1 MTISMTGFGRG
12 QYSIS
17 GYEAVVE
24 VRSLNHRYLDVAMR
38 LPRGLGA
45 YEQAVKDFVRTKVS
59 RGRINVAVTLK
70 SETENELGLSVDEE
84 TARRYKHLLE
94 TLIKKLDLPGPV
106 TLEHLLQF
114 SDILTIAEE
123 NALPEQAWSCVEKAL
138 SLAIDELNAMRC
150 REGREI
156 VNDLRG
162 RINFLQEKI
171 ANLQTYAAGRSKN
184 EFERLYKRL
193 CAMLDTKEL
202 DRTRLEL
209 EVALLADRVDITEE
223 CTRFQS
229 HNTLFLEALEDSEPA
244 GRKLNF
250 LLQEM
255 NREAN
260 TIGAKAND
268 AQTAH
273 LVVIIKEEVEKLR
286 EQIQNIE

>member
-1 MTISMTGFGRG
+1 MIISMTGFGRG
-12 QYSIS
+12 QYNLD

-24 VRSLNHRYLDVAMR
+24 VRSLNHRFLDVAMR

-45 YEQAVKDFVRTKVS
+45 YEQAVKDFVRTKVN
-59 RGRINVAVTLK
+59 RGRINVAITLK
-70 SETENELGLSVDEE
+70 SETDSEFGLSVDEE

-123 NALPEQAWSCVEKAL
+123 SALPEQAWTCVEKAL
-138 SLAIDELNAMRC
+138 SLAMDEMNAMRL
-150 REGREI
+150 REGQEI
-156 VNDLRG
+156 VNDLRD
-162 RINFLQEKI
+162 RLNSLQEKI
-171 ANLQTYAAGRSKN
+171 ERIKTHAASRSKS
-184 EFERLYKRL
+184 EFEKLYKRL
-193 CAMLDTKEL
+193 SAMIDTKEL

-273 LVVIIKEEVEKLR
+273 LVVGIKEEVEKLR

>member
-1 MTISMTGFGRG
+1 MIISMTGFGRG
-12 QYSIS
+12 QYSLD

-24 VRSLNHRYLDVAMR
+24 VRSLNHRFLDVAMR

-45 YEQAVKDFVRTKVS
+45 YEQAVKDFVRTKVN

-70 SETENELGLSVDEE
+70 SATDNEFGLSVDEE

-123 NALPEQAWSCVEKAL
+123 SALPEQAWTCVEKAL
-138 SLAIDELNAMRC
+138 GLAMEEMNVMRL
-150 REGREI
+150 REGQEI
-156 VNDLRG
+156 INDLRDRLNG
-162 RINFLQEKI
+162 LQEKI
-171 ANLQTYAAGRSKN
+171 ERIKTYAASRSKS

-193 CAMLDTKEL
+193 GAMIDTKEL
-202 DRTRLEL
+202 DHTRLEL

-229 HNTLFLEALEDSEPA
+229 HNTLFLETLGDSEPA

-268 AQTAH
+268 APTAH
-273 LVVIIKEEVEKLR
+273 LVVGIKEEVEKLR

>member
-1 MTISMTGFGRG
+1 MTGFGRG
-12 QYSIS
+12 QYSIN

-24 VRSLNHRYLDVAMR
+24 MRSLNHRFFDVAMR

-45 YEQAVKDFVRTKVS
+45 YEQAVKDKIRAKVN

-70 SETENELGLSVDEE
+70 SETEHELGLSVDEE

-114 SDILTIAEE
+114 SDILTMAEE
-123 NALPEQAWSCVEKAL
+123 NALPEQAWTCVEKAL
-138 SLAIDELNAMRC
+138 LLAMDEMNAMRL

-156 VNDLRG
+156 INDLRA
-162 RINFLQEKI
+162 RINSLQEKI
-171 ANLQTYAAGRSKN
+171 ESIKTLSAGRSKS
-184 EFERLYKRL
+184 EFEKLYKRL
-193 CAMLDTKEL
+193 CTMVDTKEL

-229 HNTLFLEALEDSEPA
+229 HNTIFLEALEDAEPA

-260 TIGAKAND
+260 TIGAKANE
-268 AQTAH
+268 AQIAH
-273 LVVIIKEEVEKLR
+273 WVVSIKEEVEKLR

>member
-1 MTISMTGFGRG
+1 MIISMTGFGRG
-12 QYSIS
+12 QYSLD

-24 VRSLNHRYLDVAMR
+24 VRSLNHRFLDVAIR

-45 YEQAVKDFVRTKVS
+45 YEQAVKDFVRTKVN

-70 SETENELGLSVDEE
+70 SESDSEFGLNVDEE

-106 TLEHLLQF
+106 TLEHLLHF

-123 NALPEQAWSCVEKAL
+123 NALPEQAWTCVEKAL
-138 SLAIDELNAMRC
+138 SLAMDEMNAMRL
-150 REGREI
+150 REGQEI
-156 VNDLRG
+156 ANDLRVRLNG
-162 RINFLQEKI
+162 LQEKI
-171 ANLQTYAAGRSKN
+171 ERIKTHAASRSKD
-184 EFERLYKRL
+184 EFDKLYKRL
-193 CAMLDTKEL
+193 VAMVDTKEL

-229 HNTLFLEALEDSEPA
+229 HNTLFLEALGDSEPA

-273 LVVIIKEEVEKLR
+273 WVVGIKEEVEKLR

>member
-1 MTISMTGFGRG
+1 MTGFGRG
-12 QYSIS
+12 QHSINS
-17 GYEAVVE
+17 YEAVVE
-24 VRSLNHRYLDVAMR
+24 VRSLNHRFLDVAMR

-45 YEQAVKDFVRTKVS
+45 YEQAVKDFVRAKVN
-59 RGRINVAVTLK
+59 RGRVNVAVTLK
-70 SETENELGLSVDEE
+70 SETEDDLGLSVDEE
-84 TARRYKHLLE
+84 TAHRYKHLLE
-94 TLIKKLDLPGPV
+94 TLIKKLDLQGPV

-123 NALPEQAWSCVEKAL
+123 TGLPPEAWLCVEKAL
-138 SLAIDELNAMRC
+138 ALAVDEMNTMRV
-150 REGREI
+150 REGQEMS
-156 VNDLRG
+156 NDLRARVNG
-162 RINFLQEKI
+162 LQEKLETI
-171 ANLQTYAAGRSKN
+171 KTHSAGRSKS
-184 EFERLYKRL
+184 EFEKLYKRL
-193 CAMLDTKEL
+193 CAMVESKEL

-229 HNTLFLEALEDSEPA
+229 HNTVFLEAVADPEPA

-268 AQTAH
+268 AQIAH
-273 LVVIIKEEVEKLR
+273 LVVSIKEEVEKLR

>member
-1 MTISMTGFGRG
+1 MIISMTGFGRG
-12 QYSIS
+12 QHTIN

-24 VRSLNHRYLDVAMR
+24 VRSLNHRFLDVAMR

-45 YEQAVKDFVRTKVS
+45 FEQAVKDIVRAKVN

-70 SETENELGLSVDEE
+70 AETEEELGLSVDEE

-123 NALPEQAWSCVEKAL
+123 SVLPEQAWSCVEKAL
-138 SLAIDELNAMRC
+138 ALAMDEMNAMRL
-150 REGREI
+150 REGWEI
-156 VNDLRG
+156 INDLRA
-162 RINFLQEKI
+162 RIDGLQKKI
-171 ANLQTYAAGRSKN
+171 DSIKTHAAGRSKS
-184 EFERLYKRL
+184 EFDKLYKRL
-193 CAMLDTKEL
+193 CAMVDSKEL

-229 HNTLFLEALEDSEPA
+229 HNTLFLEALEDQESA

-268 AQTAH
+268 AQIAH
-273 LVVIIKEEVEKLR
+273 LVVAIKEEVEKLR

>member
-1 MTISMTGFGRG
+1 MTGFGRG
-12 QYSIS
+12 QHSIN

-24 VRSLNHRYLDVAMR
+24 VRSLNHRFLDVAMR

-45 YEQAVKDFVRTKVS
+45 YEQAVKDIVRTKVN

-70 SETENELGLSVDEE
+70 SETETELGLNVDEE
-84 TARRYKHLLE
+84 TAYRYKHLLE

-123 NALPEQAWSCVEKAL
+123 GALPEEAWGCVEKAL
-138 SLAIDELNAMRC
+138 GQAMDEMNVMRL
-150 REGREI
+150 REGQEI
-156 VNDLRG
+156 INDLRA
-162 RINFLQEKI
+162 RINGLQEKI
-171 ANLQTYAAGRSKN
+171 EKVKSCSGSRSKI
-184 EFERLYKRL
+184 EFDKLYKRL
-193 CAMLDTKEL
+193 CAMVDTKEL

-229 HNTLFLEALEDSEPA
+229 HNTVFLEALADPEPA
-244 GRKLNF
+244 GRRLNF

-268 AQTAH
+268 AQIAH
-273 LVVIIKEEVEKLR
+273 LVVGIKEEVEKLR

>member
-1 MTISMTGFGRG
+1 MIISMTGFGRG
-12 QYSIS
+12 QHSIK

-24 VRSLNHRYLDVAMR
+24 VRSLNHRFLDVAMR
-38 LPRGLGA
+38 LPRGLSA
-45 YEQAVKDFVRTKVS
+45 YEQTVKDLLRTKVN
-59 RGRINVAVTLK
+59 RGRVNVAVTLK
-70 SETENELGLSVDEE
+70 SETADELGLSVDED
-84 TARRYKHLLE
+84 TARRYKQLLE

-114 SDILTIAEE
+114 SDILTMAEE
-123 NALPEQAWSCVEKAL
+123 TGLPPEAWLCVEKAL
-138 SLAIDELNAMRC
+138 ALAVDEMNTMRV
-150 REGREI
+150 REGQEMS
-156 VNDLRG
+156 NDLRARVNG
-162 RINFLQEKI
+162 LQEKLETI
-171 ANLQTYAAGRSKN
+171 KTHAAGRSKA
-184 EFERLYKRL
+184 EFEKLYKRL
-193 CAMLDTKEL
+193 GAMVESKEL

-229 HNTLFLEALEDSEPA
+229 HNTIFLEVLADPEPA

-268 AQTAH
+268 AQIAH
-273 LVVIIKEEVEKLR
+273 LVVSIKEEVEKLR

>member
-1 MTISMTGFGRG
+1 MTGFGRG
-12 QYSIS
+12 QHSIN

-24 VRSLNHRYLDVAMR
+24 VRSLNHRFLDVAMR

-45 YEQAVKDFVRTKVS
+45 YEQAVKDFVRTKVN
-59 RGRINVAVTLK
+59 RGRVNVAVTLK
-70 SETENELGLSVDEE
+70 SETEDELGLSVDEE
-84 TARRYKHLLE
+84 TAHRYKHLLE

-123 NALPEQAWSCVEKAL
+123 TGLPPEAWLCVEKAL
-138 SLAIDELNAMRC
+138 ALAIDEMNTMRV
-150 REGREI
+150 REGQEMS
-156 VNDLRG
+156 NDLRARVNG
-162 RINFLQEKI
+162 LQEKLETI
-171 ANLQTYAAGRSKN
+171 KTHSAGRSKS
-184 EFERLYKRL
+184 EFEKLYKRL
-193 CAMLDTKEL
+193 CAMVESKEL

-229 HNTLFLEALEDSEPA
+229 HNTVFLEALADAEPA

-268 AQTAH
+268 AQIAH
-273 LVVIIKEEVEKLR
+273 LVVSIKEEVEKLR

>member
-1 MTISMTGFGRG
+1 MIISMTGFGRG
-12 QYSIS
+12 QCSLD

-24 VRSLNHRYLDVAMR
+24 VRSLNHRFLDVVMR
-38 LPRGLGA
+38 LPRGLNA
-45 YEQAVKDFVRTKVS
+45 YEQAVKDFVRTKVN

-70 SETENELGLSVDEE
+70 SETDSEFGLSVDEE

-123 NALPEQAWSCVEKAL
+123 SALPEQAWTCVEKAL
-138 SLAIDELNAMRC
+138 SLAMDEMNAMRL
-150 REGREI
+150 REGQEI
-156 VNDLRG
+156 VNDLRDRLNG
-162 RINFLQEKI
+162 LQEKI
-171 ANLQTYAAGRSKN
+171 ERIKTYAASRSKS
-184 EFERLYKRL
+184 EFEKLYKRL
-193 CAMLDTKEL
+193 NAMLDTKEL

-229 HNTLFLEALEDSEPA
+229 HNTLFLEALGDSEPA

-268 AQTAH
+268 APTAH
-273 LVVIIKEEVEKLR
+273 LVVGIKEEVEKLR

>member
-1 MTISMTGFGRG
+1 MIISMTGFGRG
-12 QYSIS
+12 QYSLD

-24 VRSLNHRYLDVAMR
+24 VRSLNHRFLDVAMR

-45 YEQAVKDFVRTKVS
+45 YEQAVKDFVRTKVN
-59 RGRINVAVTLK
+59 RGRINVAITLK
-70 SETENELGLSVDEE
+70 SETDSEFGLSVDEE

-123 NALPEQAWSCVEKAL
+123 SALPQQAWTCVEKAL
-138 SLAIDELNAMRC
+138 SLAMDEMNAMRL
-150 REGREI
+150 REGQEI
-156 VNDLRG
+156 VNDLRD
-162 RINFLQEKI
+162 RLNSLQEKI
-171 ANLQTYAAGRSKN
+171 ERIKAHAASRSKS
-184 EFERLYKRL
+184 EFEKLYKRL
-193 CAMLDTKEL
+193 SAMIDTKEL

-273 LVVIIKEEVEKLR
+273 LVVGIKEEVEKLR

>member
-1 MTISMTGFGRG
+1 MIISMTGFGRG
-12 QYSIS
+12 QHSIN

-24 VRSLNHRYLDVAMR
+24 VRSLNHRFLDVAMR
-38 LPRGLGA
+38 LPRGLGS
-45 YEQAVKDFVRTKVS
+45 YEQAVKDLVRTKVN
-59 RGRINVAVTLK
+59 RGRVNIAVTLK
-70 SETENELGLSVDEE
+70 SATDDELGMSVDEE

-106 TLEHLLQF
+106 TLDHLLQF

-123 NALPEQAWSCVEKAL
+123 TGLPPEAWTCVENALVQ
-138 SLAIDELNAMRC
+138 AIDEMNTMRV
-150 REGREI
+150 REGQEMS
-156 VNDLRG
+156 NDLRA
-162 RINFLQEKI
+162 RVNALQEKLESVKT
-171 ANLQTYAAGRSKN
+171 NSAGRSKA
-184 EFERLYKRL
+184 EFEKLYKRL
-193 CAMLDTKEL
+193 FAMVDSKEL
-202 DRTRLEL
+202 DRSRLEL

-229 HNTLFLEALEDSEPA
+229 HNTVFLEALADAEPA

-268 AQTAH
+268 AQIAH
-273 LVVIIKEEVEKLR
+273 LVVSIKEEVEKLR

>member
-1 MTISMTGFGRG
+1 MIISMTGFGRG
-12 QYSIS
+12 QYSVD

-38 LPRGLGA
+38 LPRGMGA
-45 YEQAVKDFVRTKVS
+45 YEQAVKDLVRTKVN

-70 SETENELGLSVDEE
+70 SETETELGLSVDEE
-84 TARRYKHLLE
+84 TALRYKHLLE
-94 TLIKKLDLPGPV
+94 TLIKKLDLAGPV

-114 SDILTIAEE
+114 SDILTITEE
-123 NALPEQAWSCVEKAL
+123 GALPEQAWACVEKAL
-138 SLAIDELNAMRC
+138 ALAIDEMNTMRV
-150 REGREI
+150 REGQEI
-156 VNDLRG
+156 INDLRA
-162 RINFLQEKI
+162 RISGLQEKLETI
-171 ANLQTYAAGRSKN
+171 KTCAASRSKI
-184 EFERLYKRL
+184 EFEKLYKRL
-193 CAMLDTKEL
+193 CSMVDTKEL

-229 HNTLFLEALEDSEPA
+229 HNTLFLEALGDPEPA

-268 AQTAH
+268 AQIAH
-273 LVVIIKEEVEKLR
+273 LVVAIKEEVEKLR